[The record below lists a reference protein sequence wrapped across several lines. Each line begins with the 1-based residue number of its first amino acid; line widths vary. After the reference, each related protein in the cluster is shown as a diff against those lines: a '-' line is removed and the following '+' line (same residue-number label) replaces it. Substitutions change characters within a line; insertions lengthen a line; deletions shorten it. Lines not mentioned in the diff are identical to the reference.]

1 MRAGGI
7 GFSCSALG
15 KKGRS
20 SALGKKWKEGS
31 ALVGSIAR
39 KKTSARGWEWNR
51 GGCWDCD
58 SEIDAD
64 NYQRYS
70 PGAFH
75 FYKMQQG

>member
-39 KKTSARGWEWNR
+39 KKTSARVGLESRSRSHALQKRNV
-51 GGCWDCD
+51 
-58 SEIDAD
+58 A
-64 NYQRYS
+64 
-70 PGAFH
+70 
-75 FYKMQQG
+75 